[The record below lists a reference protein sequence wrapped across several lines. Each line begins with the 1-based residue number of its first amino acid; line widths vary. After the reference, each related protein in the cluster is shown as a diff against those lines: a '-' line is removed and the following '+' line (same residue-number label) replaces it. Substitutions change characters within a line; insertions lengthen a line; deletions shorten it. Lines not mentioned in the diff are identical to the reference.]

1 MKKIFLILI
10 LLVFSITHAQNV
22 FKSQKQ
28 IYLAE
33 YYAHQKDGKN
43 ALKHYLEAIKIN
55 PKVPISDSYLEAASI
70 AFRLNKNKVAKDLL
84 KQSITRQLAPFEF
97 LRDFKSL
104 QPYKNSVEM
113 QDVLAQYDNLENQYY
128 RELKNPAVY
137 MEIQKLIALDQ
148 IVRENDQ
155 IFDKLAQKTDSANI
169 TKLIDLTKKF
179 GWESRAW
186 LLLWHHRTSFKEN
199 DFVWNFFLP
208 YIEDEIKKDNINK
221 DFLVDFY
228 EFKNGSNH
236 LLTNTKNEALF
247 TLISLGNINGNK
259 NYFNITNL
267 DRRRKSVG
275 LPPLY
280 FDHLIYNTEL
290 PKDYQYNPEN
300 LLSDLNNL

>member
-10 LLVFSITHAQNV
+10 LLVFSITPAQNV

-179 GWESRAW
+179 GWESRVW

-208 YIEDEIKKDNINK
+208 YIEEEIKKDNINK

-236 LLTNTKNEALF
+236 LVTNTKNQALF

-259 NYFNITNL
+259 NYSNITNL